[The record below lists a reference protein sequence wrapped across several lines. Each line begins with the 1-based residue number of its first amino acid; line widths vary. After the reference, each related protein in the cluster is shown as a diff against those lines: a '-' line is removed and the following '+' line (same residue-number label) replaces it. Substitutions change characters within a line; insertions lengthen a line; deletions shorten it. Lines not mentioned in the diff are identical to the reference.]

1 MNKHK
6 NRRETETPRATKAR
20 MTFRQPWQAS
30 SSWESGKIS
39 VSSFVFVCCV
49 VFFSSSLSPSFF
61 SATLSIAICESA
73 EAFTS
78 SRERSQTQHDKSD
91 HRRILSDRLLLYA
104 QLDICCREKANKY
117 QISSR
122 FFKDFLLFAVF
133 FSLIL
138 LAVNLDYYYNFVPSR
153 SYDTV

>member
-1 MNKHK
+1 M
-6 NRRETETPRATKAR
+6 
-20 MTFRQPWQAS
+20 
-30 SSWESGKIS
+30 GKWKDIG
-39 VSSFVFVCCV
+39 FELRFVCCV

-78 SRERSQTQHDKSD
+78 SREQSQTQHDKSD

-104 QLDICCREKANKY
+104 YKY

-122 FFKDFLLFAVF
+122 FFKDFLLFAIF

-138 LAVNLDYYYNFVPSR
+138 LAVNLDYYYNFFPSR